1 MLFARGHMGVSI
13 VYAKTHNLASLS
25 LSLSRNKSINSQ
37 TTHNT

>member
-25 LSLSRNKSINSQ
+25 LSLSLKEQINKFTN
-37 TTHNT
+37 NP